1 MFVSE
6 QVNLFVTDKL
16 GLTTYDTYQYSEL
29 A

>member
-16 GLTTYDTYQYSEL
+16 GLTTYDTYQ
-29 A
+29 